1 MSRLQFD
8 DEDVVAEE
16 LTLETT
22 EEVDAKEEDEEA
34 EAADDEE
41 GEEDYA
47 PNLQEG
53 ESNGV
58 GAIGIVPLKRIGGM
72 RRKKINLLCFEDK
85 KTISKQ

>member
-41 GEEDYA
+41 GEDYA
-47 PNLQEG
+47 PNLQE
-53 ESNGV
+53 EEFQYCRCYL
-58 GAIGIVPLKRIGGM
+58 A
-72 RRKKINLLCFEDK
+72 
-85 KTISKQ
+85 

>member
-41 GEEDYA
+41 GEDYA
-47 PNLQEG
+47 PNLREEEFQ
-53 ESNGV
+53 
-58 GAIGIVPLKRIGGM
+58 
-72 RRKKINLLCFEDK
+72 
-85 KTISKQ
+85 